1 MSYDTKL
8 LIIILILS
16 VISAFSCMVMF
27 HILSNIKT
35 PIPTRPNRYKS
46 HSPNY
51 IAFWKKH
58 FITPLFIQSVNQ
70 SLHEKIRTENVI
82 LTVLNNGIDRVVTF
96 KFTLLDGQVELPCCR
111 TYDDIYECCTSEN
124 LTQDVYLEFQK
135 RLINHFLKPTD

>member
-1 MSYDTKL
+1 MNYDTNL

-16 VISAFSCMVMF
+16 IISAFSCLIMF
-27 HILSNIKT
+27 HLITDIKT
-35 PIPTRPNRYKS
+35 PVITRPNRYKK
-46 HSPNY
+46 HSSAY
-51 IAFWKKH
+51 IVFWKKH

-82 LTVLNNGIDRVVTF
+82 LSVLNNGIDRVVTF
-96 KFTLLDGQVELPCCR
+96 KFTLLDGQVELLCCR

-124 LTQDVYLEFQK
+124 LTQDVYSEFQK